1 MFKFQNPNLQN
12 DDSAVETQKIKENNK
27 QVKLNLE
34 AGEELNEV
42 SDVDSIQSFTDDDVL
57 DLEHEKR
64 IRKKVSNYKHSYMQQ
79 LLLKSKLRISNGFPG
94 HLYISV
100 QRKT

>member
-12 DDSAVETQKIKENNK
+12 EDSAAETQNVREDNK

-64 IRKKVSNYKHSYMQQ
+64 IRKKVSNYKESYMQ
-79 LLLKSKLRISNGFPG
+79 LFLPFK
-94 HLYISV
+94 
-100 QRKT
+100 

>member
-12 DDSAVETQKIKENNK
+12 GNSSTVDQKEGKESVK

-34 AGEELNEV
+34 AGDELNEV

-64 IRKKVSNYKHSYMQQ
+64 IRAKV
-79 LLLKSKLRISNGFPG
+79 IP
-94 HLYISV
+94 
-100 QRKT
+100 

>member
-12 DDSAVETQKIKENNK
+12 DDSASENQRIKENNK

-64 IRKKVSNYKHSYMQQ
+64 IRKKVSN
-79 LLLKSKLRISNGFPG
+79 
-94 HLYISV
+94 
-100 QRKT
+100 

>member
-12 DDSAVETQKIKENNK
+12 DDTLTVDQQQGKGTGK

-57 DLEHEKR
+57 DLDHEKR
-64 IRKKVSNYKHSYMQQ
+64 IRAKVIICKRIGSGD
-79 LLLKSKLRISNGFPG
+79 LRI
-94 HLYISV
+94 
-100 QRKT
+100 

>member
-12 DDSAVETQKIKENNK
+12 DDSAADLQDVKENDK
-27 QVKLNLE
+27 QVTLNLE
-34 AGEELNEV
+34 AGDALNEV

-64 IRKKVSNYKHSYMQQ
+64 IRKKVSNYKDSYVQQ
-79 LLLKSKLRISNGFPG
+79 FLLLDSNVYYS
-94 HLYISV
+94 LAL
-100 QRKT
+100 